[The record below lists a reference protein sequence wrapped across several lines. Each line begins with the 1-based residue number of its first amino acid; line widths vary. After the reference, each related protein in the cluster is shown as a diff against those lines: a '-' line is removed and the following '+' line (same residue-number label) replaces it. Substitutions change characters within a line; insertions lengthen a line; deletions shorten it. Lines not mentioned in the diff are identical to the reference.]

1 MTRGG
6 AKTTRKRRKRGGR
19 GRRGGQGKTQL
30 LQTRETSPLDGTNIV
45 GELPPLPIVTR
56 LVDRL
61 RRRIGVDEFV
71 WTRGLKYAEERRV
84 SYLKVRD
91 SHVESAVKGSRRYM
105 VSLSWPP
112 GQPERFEG
120 RCTCPFARKA
130 NCKHMVATAMTLWFA
145 TQKTEEAEAN
155 TVAEEISSDMV
166 LKRDLGIATD
176 VLRQRGGVVGSSS
189 LPFWLASLLDTEDIA
204 PPPPDYGPTIAI
216 DPHEPWVSYDLLSP
230 APNAGLPIEARLAKM
245 GPNMRPTRGRKIYE
259 FDPGSMA
266 DLAKEVQ
273 LLPEDHLVL
282 GYIGG
287 NSGGGTMDTGAYEPT
302 ALDRLLRVLAH
313 ARDVRVNG
321 EMVRIIKE
329 PVHLDLVVS
338 DTKDDGVRFWI
349 QCRLEDEHTT
359 KEVPAPP
366 EDGAIPGLLH
376 FIPAEPGWVHRND
389 GTLRPLTP
397 EATRLIRTLGA
408 LEDGQFPSIE
418 AEDLERFKDR
428 EWPILA
434 SRYPVEV
441 HTEQLP
447 NVIAPEPQPRLYLS
461 EPNDFSL
468 EIRAAFAY
476 QAPDAE
482 PIEIGPDSPNFLP
495 PTFEGGPTLERN
507 PKVEADHLAQVLTA
521 VAAARGIDASELD
534 PETNPWQLVLTGED
548 ALAFLS
554 EQAPLLENTF
564 TIFGDENLNR
574 LRISRTSLEA
584 SARVESH
591 MDWFDLQLGFSS
603 GERLTSAAEVL
614 KAWKKQKRFVRM
626 NDGSFAR
633 LPDAWLERYGA
644 LLDEAEHARRETG
657 GQLPRYMA
665 SLGSALENAVDNFQ
679 GDDKFETWKN
689 LLSNPDAL
697 EVVDPPKG
705 LKATLRDYQQ
715 IGYTWLCHL
724 ADEGFGGCLADD
736 MGLGKTIQGL
746 SYILRQKE
754 KGELDKPVLV
764 VAPTSVVFNW
774 KAEAEKF
781 CPKLKAVIYQ
791 GPKRSKVFSPDQ
803 KKQKP
808 DLVITSYPLLRID
821 AEVFQKQEWHTVI
834 LDESQHIK
842 NAESQTSQAAFK
854 INAKHRFVMTGT
866 PLENRLDD
874 LWSQYNFIMPGFLG
888 RRKSFLQNYG
898 VRTGPKMTAE
908 ILNERL
914 GGLRERVKPFIL
926 RRLKQDVATELPPR
940 TEMVLRVPL
949 TAAEQR
955 IYATV
960 RDAYRAQVYSAVEEK
975 GQGGASLTILEALL
989 RLRQASCHPSLLP
1002 FDEAQELGKTFGS
1015 SKVRLLMETLVEIIA
1030 EGHKALIFSQ
1040 WTGLLDLVQSQLKR
1054 RRISNLRLDGST
1066 KNRGEVVDTF
1076 QAPDGPPVFLLSL
1089 KAGGTGLNLTAA
1101 DYVIHL
1107 DPWWNPAVEAQA
1119 NDRAH
1124 RIGQERPVV
1133 VIKLVSEGTV
1143 ESKVVQLQMQK
1154 RALFEAAINDGT
1166 ELEGILDQDEIF
1178 SMLDPTEE
1186 LPEAEK
1192 IEENE
1197 ETQPEPRRGR
1207 NRRTVRRR
1215 RTSKNGSSEKAK
1227 ANSASNDS
1235 ENEKASPKQ
1244 ASKPKPETESPAP
1257 TDAG

>member
-1 MTRGG
+1 
-6 AKTTRKRRKRGGR
+6 
-19 GRRGGQGKTQL
+19 
-30 LQTRETSPLDGTNIV
+30 
-45 GELPPLPIVTR
+45 
-56 LVDRL
+56 
-61 RRRIGVDEFV
+61 
-71 WTRGLKYAEERRV
+71 
-84 SYLKVRD
+84 
-91 SHVESAVKGSRRYM
+91 
-105 VSLSWPP
+105 
-112 GQPERFEG
+112 
-120 RCTCPFARKA
+120 
-130 NCKHMVATAMTLWFA
+130 MVATAMTLWFA

-155 TVAEEISSDMV
+155 TVAGEISSDMV
-166 LKRDLGIATD
+166 LKRDLGLATD
-176 VLRQRGGVVGSSS
+176 ILRPRGGVVGSSS

-204 PPPPDYGPTIAI
+204 PPPPEFGPTVAI
-216 DPHEPWVSYDLLSP
+216 DPREPWISYDILAP
-230 APNAGLPIEARLAKM
+230 APNSGLPIEARLAKM

-259 FDPGSMA
+259 FDPQSMT

-287 NSGGGTMDTGAYEPT
+287 NSGGGTMDTGVFEPT

-329 PVHLDLVVS
+329 AVHLDLVVS
-338 DTKDDGVRFWI
+338 DTEEGGVCFWI
-349 QCRLEDEHTT
+349 QCRLEDEHDV
-359 KEVPAPP
+359 KESPTPP
-366 EDGAIPGLLH
+366 KDGAIPGLIH

-408 LEDGQFPSIE
+408 LEDGQFPSIQ
-418 AEDLERFKDR
+418 AEELERFKDR

-441 HTEQLP
+441 HTELLP
-447 NVIAPEPQPRLYLS
+447 NVLSPEPQPRLYLS
-461 EPNDFSL
+461 EPDDFSL

-476 QAPDAE
+476 QAPDADA
-482 PIEIGPDSPNFLP
+482 IEIGPDSPNFLP

-507 PKVEADHLAQVLTA
+507 PKVEAGHLARVLTA
-521 VAAARGIDASELD
+521 VADAQGIEASELD
-534 PETNPWQLVLTGED
+534 PEINPWQLVLTGEN
-548 ALAFLS
+548 ALSFLS
-554 EQAPLLENTF
+554 EQAPLLEGTF

-574 LRISRTSLEA
+574 LRISRGTLEA

-633 LPDAWLERYGA
+633 LPEAWLDRFGA

-665 SLGSALENAVDNFQ
+665 SMGAALENAVDNFQ
-679 GDDKFETWKN
+679 GDHKFESWKN
-689 LLSNPDAL
+689 LLANPEEL
-697 EVVDPPKG
+697 EAVPPPKG

-715 IGYTWLCHL
+715 IGYTWLCYL

-746 SYILRQKE
+746 AYILRQKE
-754 KGELDKPVLV
+754 EGKLDKPVLV
-764 VAPTSVVFNW
+764 IAPTSVVYNW
-774 KAEAEKF
+774 NAEAAKF
-781 CPKLKAVIYQ
+781 CPKLKTVIYQ
-791 GPKRSKVFSPDQ
+791 GPKRAKVFSPDQ
-803 KKQKP
+803 KKKKP
-808 DLVITSYPLLRID
+808 DVVITSYPLLRID
-821 AEVFQKQEWHTVI
+821 AAVLQKQEWHTVI

-854 INAKHRFVMTGT
+854 LNAGQRFVMTGT

-874 LWSQYNFIMPGFLG
+874 LWSQYHFIMPGFLG

-914 GGLRERVKPFIL
+914 GGLRDRIKPFML

-949 TAAEQR
+949 TAEEQR

-975 GQGGASLTILEALL
+975 GQGGASFTILEALL
-989 RLRQASCHPSLLP
+989 RLRQAACHPSLLP
-1002 FDEAQELGKTFGS
+1002 FDEAQELGAHFGS

-1040 WTGLLDLVQSQLKR
+1040 WTSLLDLVQAQLKR

-1066 KNRGEVVDTF
+1066 KNRGEIVDTF

-1089 KAGGTGLNLTAA
+1089 KAGGTGLNLTEA

-1133 VIKLVSEGTV
+1133 IIKLVSEGTV

-1154 RALFEAAINDGT
+1154 RALFEAAVNDGT
-1166 ELEGILDQDEIF
+1166 ELEGILDHNEIF
-1178 SMLDPTEE
+1178 SMLDPTDD
-1186 LPEAEK
+1186 LPEVEK
-1192 IEENE
+1192 IKENE

-1215 RTSKNGSSEKAK
+1215 RG
-1227 ANSASNDS
+1227 S
-1235 ENEKASPKQ
+1235 ENGDSDSAPNQSLEVSDESVDEDAPDASD
-1244 ASKPKPETESPAP
+1244 AVDTEDNSPAE
-1257 TDAG
+1257 AG